1 MITACFSMA
10 RRLSHTTSLSLS
22 TWTRRIGWHTST
34 KRCIISHRQSWWRRG
49 ITQMKEEARYSDHVL
64 PRAIVDTRQDNLVSL
79 RFLASRRTKVKNAF
93 WRARVTIE
101 LTCSNRRWQSLQ
113 KDRCKSKIYLQGLHS
128 IFQTSV
134 MTPSS
139 CITVAALED
148 TRRVRNLLNSRKF
161 KTYQSKE
168 ALRRPSQTC
177 RVIHQVKRI

>member
-1 MITACFSMA
+1 MITACFSMV

-34 KRCIISHRQSWWRRG
+34 KRCTTSHRQSWWRKG
-49 ITQMKEEARYSDHVL
+49 ITQMNEEARYSDHVL

-93 WRARVTIE
+93 WRAKVTIE
-101 LTCSNRRWQSLQ
+101 LTCSNRHWQSLQ
-113 KDRCKSKIYLQGLHS
+113 KGRCKSKIYLQGLHS

-139 CITVAALED
+139 CITEAALED

-161 KTYQSKE
+161 KTYQWKE

-177 RVIHQVKRI
+177 RVIHQVRRI